1 MKSRHIQ
8 GGIRRKM
15 EEHQVDHRFDA
26 SQYAFFGGDV
36 SQEVELGGLD
46 EEDDNALGGAFEE
59 GEEGLLGLNEKD
71 EVEALGNVSHLDD
84 VSADLSEVTRS
95 YANLGLNE
103 SEPDN
108 DSHSWYGN
116 HQRQLLQDVHGMGA
130 LNFLSQ
136 RHWAGESEYPQSP
149 QSPYA
154 MAASYPQMRP
164 QPPAPI
170 QGGQQHAAI
179 SHGHLPQNFRSYG
192 PTTPRS
198 GSVGSPFLQ
207 YGGSHG
213 MSPPAPQGQW
223 MGPPNMQIGVSGGL
237 IHGMMHQQMTQQQS
251 VLPPQGLMPRP
262 PGHSRIAS
270 ANLQQAVFNSLPSGP
285 AMLQKSNDH
294 HLYNSNDGR
303 DFYNELQQRNRLPGR
318 SAYQQGPFD
327 SANLPPARSNSRQQ
341 FRSKYMSAEEIES
354 IARIQLAA
362 THSNDSYIDD
372 YYHQAVQ
379 AKLAGGQRRHFAPSH
394 LRDLPSHRRAPA
406 TQPAF
411 VPVDGLGRVPFSS
424 IRRPRPLLEVED
436 YSGQGE
442 GLGETLSLK
451 VSERPLEQEP
461 MLAARIAI
469 EDGLCLLLDVD
480 DIDRFLTSTQLPDGG
495 AQLRRQR
502 QLMLEGLAA
511 SLQLIHPLTSRGS
524 GDSSKNE
531 YLLGAETKDDF
542 VFLRLVSLPKGRK
555 LVYRY
560 LQLLPLGSEL
570 IQIVCM
576 AVFRHL
582 RFLFGAAQT
591 EPGAAAATAE
601 LANTVAECASRMDL
615 NAISDCFAAVVVS
628 SEQPPLRP
636 FGSTA
641 GDGASLILRSAL
653 DRATNLLTDPGF
665 TFPLQDRAIWQATFD
680 RFFLLLYKYC
690 TNKFDS
696 ILHSVAMS
704 SPPGRS
710 MAITAA
716 AAGAMSKEM
725 PVELLRASLPHMNEH
740 QRKSLLDFTQ
750 RSIALGASGGHG
762 GRSNNGAPVP
772 G

>member
-1 MKSRHIQ
+1 
-8 GGIRRKM
+8 M
-15 EEHQVDHRFDA
+15 EEHLKDDERFDA

-46 EEDDNALGGAFEE
+46 EEDENVLGSAFEE
-59 GEEGLLGLNEKD
+59 EDERLAGLSEKD
-71 EVEALGNVSHLDD
+71 EVEALDNVSHLED
-84 VSADLSEVTRS
+84 VSVDISEVSRS
-95 YANLGLNE
+95 YMNLGLGSVNDPE
-103 SEPDN
+103 LDH
-108 DSHSWYGN
+108 DSHSWYSS
-116 HQRQLLQDVHGMGA
+116 HQRQLMQDVHGMRSP
-130 LNFLSQ
+130 NYLSQ
-136 RHWAGESEYPQSP
+136 RPWAGPESEFPQTPFPLAGPYPH
-149 QSPYA
+149 
-154 MAASYPQMRP
+154 MRP
-164 QPPAPI
+164 QALSAV
-170 QGGQQHAAI
+170 QSGQQHGAV
-179 SHGHLPQNFRSYG
+179 SHGHMPQNFRPYG
-192 PTTPRS
+192 PAPRS
-198 GSVGSPFLQ
+198 VPMGGSLSPYVQ
-207 YGGSHG
+207 YGGGHG
-213 MSPPAPQGQW
+213 FSPPAPQGQW
-223 MGPPNMQIGVSGGL
+223 MGPPNLQLGVSGGL
-237 IHGMMHQQMTQQQS
+237 IHGYMQQQMAQQQT
-251 VLPPQGLMPRP
+251 LPPQGLMQRQ
-262 PGHSRIAS
+262 PGHSRISS
-270 ANLQQAVFNSLPSGP
+270 ANLQQAMFNTMPSAP
-285 AMLQKSNDH
+285 PMVPKSNDH
-294 HLYNSNDGR
+294 HHFNTSDGR
-303 DFYNELQQRNRLPGR
+303 DFRHDFQQRNRQTGR
-318 SAYQQGPFD
+318 PQQQGPYD
-327 SANLPPARSNSRQQ
+327 SANLSNRSNSRQH

-379 AKLAGGQRRHFAPSH
+379 AKIAGGMSNSRRQFAPSH
-394 LRDLPSHRRAPA
+394 LRDSPSHRRAPA
-406 TQPAF
+406 MQPTF

-424 IRRPRPLLEVED
+424 IRRPRPLLEVDD
-436 YSGQGE
+436 YSGQTE
-442 GLGETLSLK
+442 GSSESLSLK
-451 VSERPLEQEP
+451 LSERPLEQEP

-480 DIDRFLTSTQLPDGG
+480 DIDRFLTATQLPDNG

-511 SLQLIHPLTSRGS
+511 SLQLVDPLTFRGNN
-524 GDSSKNE
+524 DSSLREKSE
-531 YLLGAETKDDF
+531 QLLGAETKDDF
-542 VFLRLVSLPKGRK
+542 VFLRLASLSKGRK

-560 LQLLPLGSEL
+560 LQLLPHGSDL
-570 IQIVCM
+570 VQIVCM

-582 RFLFGAAQT
+582 RFLFGVAQS

-601 LANTVAECASRMDL
+601 LANTVADCASQLDL
-615 NAISDCFAAVVVS
+615 NAISDCLAAVVVS

-641 GDGASLILRSAL
+641 GDGASVILRSAL
-653 DRATNLLTDPGF
+653 DRATNLLTDPSF
-665 TFPLQDRAIWQATFD
+665 TFPLQDRAVWQATFD

-725 PVELLRASLPHMNEH
+725 PVELLRASLPHMNEN

-762 GRSNNGAPVP
+762 SRDSLANNAAAVP

>member
-1 MKSRHIQ
+1 
-8 GGIRRKM
+8 M
-15 EEHQVDHRFDA
+15 EEHLKDDDRFDA

-46 EEDDNALGGAFEE
+46 EEDDIALGGAFEDD
-59 GEEGLLGLNEKD
+59 EERVVGLSEKD
-71 EVEALGNVSHLDD
+71 EVDALDNLSHFDD
-84 VSADLSEVTRS
+84 GSVDISEVNRS
-95 YANLGLNE
+95 YMNLGLG
-103 SEPDN
+103 SVN
-108 DSHSWYGN
+108 DSDSDHDPNSWYGN
-116 HQRQLLQDVHGMGA
+116 HQRQLMQDAHGMRTP
-130 LNFLSQ
+130 NFLSQ
-136 RHWAGESEYPQSP
+136 RHWVGPESELPQTPFPMSGPYPH
-149 QSPYA
+149 
-154 MAASYPQMRP
+154 MRP
-164 QPPAPI
+164 QAPTAV
-170 QGGQQHAAI
+170 QSSQQHAA
-179 SHGHLPQNFRSYG
+179 SHGPMPQTFRPYG
-192 PTTPRS
+192 PASRS
-198 GSVGSPFLQ
+198 GPIGGSLPPFVQ
-207 YGGSHG
+207 YGGAHSF
-213 MSPPAPQGQW
+213 SPPVPQGQW
-223 MGPPNMQIGVSGGL
+223 MGPPNMQLGVSGGL
-237 IHGMMHQQMTQQQS
+237 IHNFVQQQMSQQQTT
-251 VLPPQGLMPRP
+251 LPPQGLMQRQ
-262 PGHSRIAS
+262 PGHSRITS
-270 ANLQQAVFNSLPSGP
+270 ANLQQAMFNSMSSAPPMLP
-285 AMLQKSNDH
+285 KSNDH
-294 HLYNSNDGR
+294 LFNTSDGR
-303 DFYNELQQRNRLPGR
+303 EFRHEFQQRNRPTGR
-318 SAYQQGPFD
+318 PYTQGPYD
-327 SANLPPARSNSRQQ
+327 SANLSNRNNTRQH
-341 FRSKYMSAEEIES
+341 FRSKYMSTEEIES

-379 AKLAGGQRRHFAPSH
+379 AKLAGGTPNLRRHFAPSH

-406 TQPAF
+406 MQPTF

-424 IRRPRPLLEVED
+424 IRRPRPLLEVDD
-436 YSGQGE
+436 YSGQTE
-442 GLGETLSLK
+442 GTTETLSLK
-451 VSERPLEQEP
+451 LSERPLEQEP

-480 DIDRFLTSTQLPDGG
+480 DIDRFLTATQLPDGG

-511 SLQLIHPLTSRGS
+511 SLQLVDPLTPRGNS
-524 GDSSKNE
+524 DTGFRDKNE
-531 YLLGAETKDDF
+531 QFLGAETKDDF
-542 VFLRLVSLPKGRK
+542 VFLRLASLTKGRK

-560 LQLLPLGSEL
+560 LQLLPHGSEL
-570 IQIVCM
+570 VQIVCM

-582 RFLFGAAQT
+582 RFLFGVAQT
-591 EPGAAAATAE
+591 EHGAAAATTE
-601 LANTVAECASRMDL
+601 LANTVADCASQMDL
-615 NAISDCFAAVVVS
+615 NAISDCLAAVVVS
-628 SEQPPLRP
+628 SEPPPLRP

-653 DRATNLLTDPGF
+653 DRATSLLTDPSF
-665 TFPLQDRAIWQATFD
+665 TFPLQDRAVWQATFD

-762 GRSNNGAPVP
+762 SRDSHANTAAAVP

>member
-1 MKSRHIQ
+1 
-8 GGIRRKM
+8 
-15 EEHQVDHRFDA
+15 
-26 SQYAFFGGDV
+26 
-36 SQEVELGGLD
+36 
-46 EEDDNALGGAFEE
+46 
-59 GEEGLLGLNEKD
+59 
-71 EVEALGNVSHLDD
+71 
-84 VSADLSEVTRS
+84 
-95 YANLGLNE
+95 
-103 SEPDN
+103 
-108 DSHSWYGN
+108 
-116 HQRQLLQDVHGMGA
+116 
-130 LNFLSQ
+130 
-136 RHWAGESEYPQSP
+136 
-149 QSPYA
+149 
-154 MAASYPQMRP
+154 
-164 QPPAPI
+164 
-170 QGGQQHAAI
+170 
-179 SHGHLPQNFRSYG
+179 
-192 PTTPRS
+192 
-198 GSVGSPFLQ
+198 
-207 YGGSHG
+207 
-213 MSPPAPQGQW
+213 MS
-223 MGPPNMQIGVSGGL
+223 
-237 IHGMMHQQMTQQQS
+237 T
-251 VLPPQGLMPRP
+251 
-262 PGHSRIAS
+262 
-270 ANLQQAVFNSLPSGP
+270 
-285 AMLQKSNDH
+285 
-294 HLYNSNDGR
+294 
-303 DFYNELQQRNRLPGR
+303 
-318 SAYQQGPFD
+318 
-327 SANLPPARSNSRQQ
+327 
-341 FRSKYMSAEEIES
+341 EEIES

-379 AKLAGGQRRHFAPSH
+379 AKLSGGTPNVRRHFAPTH

-406 TQPAF
+406 TQPTF
-411 VPVDGLGRVPFSS
+411 VQLDGLGRVPFPS
-424 IRRPRPLLEVED
+424 IRRPRPLLEVDD
-436 YSGQGE
+436 YSGQTE
-442 GLGETLSLK
+442 GTSETLSLK
-451 VSERPLEQEP
+451 FSERPLEQEP

-480 DIDRFLTSTQLPDGG
+480 DIDRFLTATQLPDGG

-511 SLQLIHPLTSRGS
+511 SLQLIDPLTSRGS
-524 GDSSKNE
+524 SDASFRDKNE
-531 YLLGAETKDDF
+531 HFLGAESKDDF

-560 LQLLPLGSEL
+560 LQLLPHGSDL

-582 RFLFGAAQT
+582 RFLFGVAQT
-591 EPGAAAATAE
+591 EQGAAASTAE
-601 LANTVAECASRMDL
+601 LANTVADCANQMDL
-615 NAISDCFAAVVVS
+615 NAISDCLAAVVVS

-653 DRATNLLTDPGF
+653 DRATSLLTDPRYE
-665 TFPLQDRAIWQATFD
+665 FPLQDRAVWQKTFD

-690 TNKFDS
+690 TSKFDS

-762 GRSNNGAPVP
+762 SRDSHANNAAAVP